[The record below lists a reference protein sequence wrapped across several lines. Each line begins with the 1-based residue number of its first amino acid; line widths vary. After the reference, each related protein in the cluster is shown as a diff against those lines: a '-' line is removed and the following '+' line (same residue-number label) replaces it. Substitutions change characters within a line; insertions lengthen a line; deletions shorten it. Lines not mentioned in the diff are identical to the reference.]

1 MIQIASLL
9 STTSKPH
16 TAIAVV
22 IGAAIG
28 NGLSY
33 AVLFVSGTVFL
44 WVLVLSGVPAN
55 DVYSRA
61 YESTPYLLFAHTL
74 GFAFLVPGGIWAAK
88 LSYHSHL
95 RNALLAGL
103 LVALFTLLSNFVPYY
118 LPIPWWSRTLSVVA
132 PIFAFLL
139 GALLQRRAA

>member
-1 MIQIASLL
+1 MNQAPPLL
-9 STTSKPH
+9 STTNKPR

-22 IGAAIG
+22 IGAAVG

-33 AVLFVSGTVFL
+33 SVLFVSGLVFL
-44 WVLVLSGVPAN
+44 WILVLSGVPAN
-55 DVYSRA
+55 DAYSRA
-61 YESTPYLLFAHTL
+61 YESTPYLLFAHAL
-74 GFAFLVPGGIWAAK
+74 GFACLVPGGSWAAK
-88 LSYHSHL
+88 LSYHAPV

-118 LPIPWWSRTLSVVA
+118 LPIPWWSRLASVAA
-132 PIFAFLL
+132 PVPAFLL